1 MQQATVL
8 SCVKHGIGDEIT
20 LVGSLIAALLRR
32 GFRVR
37 LTTHHPLLYRHERIE
52 VAAWT
57 ASNPLQNVLDDGD
70 VRVCFDNPAAVT
82 LPLQFDVTTAV
93 RERCRIL
100 GYLMIAGMANLAS
113 KTHAAAFYDFAGAI
127 IDSLGLELSATPWP
141 FLQRPRGRRILLNP
155 FGNDLLQK
163 GMPPGL
169 AWSVL
174 ERILESHAHLSFSLP
189 LLNKMPQPPPTI
201 SNRPNLQVER
211 FEHGDPALL
220 ERYLTAA
227 GVITA
232 EGGGYHLAK
241 AADIPALLVTSR
253 QWHSQTRLV
262 LPPGPTELVLFEQ
275 HNPAPKQVILAI
287 RRWLDRDC
295 P

>member
-1 MQQATVL
+1 MLHATVL

-20 LVGSLIAALLRR
+20 LVGSLIAALIRR

-37 LTTHHPLLYRHERIE
+37 LTTHHPLLYRHEKIE

-57 ASNPLQNVLDDGD
+57 ASNPMQNVQDAGD

-82 LPLQFDVTTAV
+82 LPLQFDVTPAV
-93 RERCRIL
+93 RERCRAL
-100 GYLMIAGMANLAS
+100 GYLMIAGMANQAS
-113 KTHAAAFYDFAGAI
+113 KNHAATFYDFAGAI
-127 IDSLGLELSATPWP
+127 IDSLGLELGTTPWP
-141 FLQRPRGRRILLNP
+141 FLQRPRGRSILLNP
-155 FGNDLLQK
+155 FGNDHLQK
-163 GMPPGL
+163 GMPRGL
-169 AWSVL
+169 AWNVL
-174 ERILESHAHLSFSLP
+174 ERILESHAHLSFLLP
-189 LLNKMPQPPPTI
+189 LLDKMPQPPPTI
-201 SNRPNLQVER
+201 SNHPNVQIER

-241 AADIPALLVTSR
+241 AANIPALLVTSR
-253 QWHSQTRLV
+253 QWYAQTRLV
-262 LPPGPTELVLFEQ
+262 LPPGPHELVLFEQ
-275 HNPAPKQVILAI
+275 DNPESTQVIHVI